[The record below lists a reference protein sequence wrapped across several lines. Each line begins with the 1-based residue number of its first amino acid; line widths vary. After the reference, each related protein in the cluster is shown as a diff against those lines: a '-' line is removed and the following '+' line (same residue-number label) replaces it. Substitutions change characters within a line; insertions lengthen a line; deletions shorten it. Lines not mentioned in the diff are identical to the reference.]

1 MPRSK
6 SAAKKRPAKRRK
18 AMPAK
23 ALQARPAP
31 ARPAPAKPAR
41 ANPVGAKPVR
51 FKPVGAKPV
60 RVKPVGAK
68 PVRAKPVG
76 AKPTAAKRADPEAA
90 LIAERLEDVT
100 RLASDWIWETDA
112 ELAITYLSARVVEA
126 LGRHPRELIGRSLL
140 ELGEFERENGE
151 PAPLSPRRR
160 TPFRDLPFILRH
172 RDGST
177 RVFLVS
183 SLPMFSA
190 RTGEF
195 RGFRGTARDVTEL
208 RERESALLA
217 AKEMA
222 EIASRSKSEFL
233 ANISHELRTPLN
245 AIIGFSEIMR
255 DQIFGPIGSPQYR
268 EYLGDV
274 LESAHHLLELINDI
288 LDLAKAEAGKLELA
302 EEQVDVAAVVRA
314 TVRLV
319 RERAQRAGLELSV
332 NAAEGLPIVHADERK
347 LKQILLNLLSNAVK
361 FTGEGG
367 AIAVAAGLD
376 ARGDLIL
383 SVTDSGIGIAPGD
396 LALAL
401 APFGQVEGSLNRK
414 HEGTGLGLPLSR
426 AMAELHGGELT
437 LESTFGKGTTVRVR
451 LPASRVVREPS
462 AAAD

>member
-1 MPRSK
+1 MPRSR

-18 AMPAK
+18 PIPGKALRAK
-23 ALQARPAP
+23 AAP
-31 ARPAPAKPAR
+31 ARPAAAKPAR
-41 ANPVGAKPVR
+41 T
-51 FKPVGAKPV
+51 KPVGAKPV
-60 RVKPVGAK
+60 S
-68 PVRAKPVG
+68 AKPVG
-76 AKPTAAKRADPEAA
+76 AKPATAKPRAAKPRAKKPADAEAA

-100 RLASDWIWETDA
+100 RLVSDWIWETDA

-126 LGRHPRELIGRSLL
+126 LGRHPRELIGRPFL
-140 ELGEFERENGE
+140 ELGEFERQEGE

-160 TPFRDLPFILRH
+160 SPFRDLPFILRH

-217 AKEMA
+217 AKELA

-302 EEQVDVAAVVRA
+302 EEQVDVGAVVRA

-319 RERAQRAGLELSV
+319 RERVQRAGLELSV
-332 NAAEGLPIVHADERK
+332 NAAEGLPIVQADERK

-376 ARGDLIL
+376 GRGDLIL

-437 LESTFGKGTTVRVR
+437 LESTLGKGTTVRVR
-451 LPASRVVREPS
+451 LPASRLVREPS